1 MSSWKVSHTE
11 DPDVR
16 RAHWTIPSPTQTRIS
31 LTLLSSFTYPS
42 FRKKNI
48 LTDPTR
54 FTAITSVAFSASVGP
69 KANVTNSYVFCQT
82 LLDIQYPLGIQYSP
96 VATSYHGVVDL
107 ELGADGGLETGY
119 YYSGCP
125 GQSLFCVIRTIVL
138 FLNVSMNSYRTVG
151 YWNDIYRPH

>member
-1 MSSWKVSHTE
+1 MSSGHIE
-11 DPDVR
+11 LYLHQR
-16 RAHWTIPSPTQTRIS
+16 RHVYHSRS
-31 LTLLSSFTYPS
+31 SLLSPIPPFEN
-42 FRKKNI
+42 NI
-48 LTDPTR
+48 LTEPTR
-54 FTAITSVAFSASVGP
+54 FTAITNVAFSASVGP

-96 VATSYHGVVDL
+96 VATSYHGAVDL

-151 YWNDIYRPH
+151 Y